1 MKSNISQNKI
11 KALFMGTGVY
21 GSLVFKELDTNIFD
35 IIGVIT
41 KSKNRIS
48 RNPNLDN
55 ELNIQSNNNL
65 DIHRINKFT
74 DEIKS
79 KLIQLNPEIIIVASF
94 GLILPDYILNIPKLG
109 VINIH
114 PSLLPKLRGP
124 SPISSAI
131 LEGLETTGVSIM
143 KMVKE
148 LDAGPI
154 LFQEKFKIKENYN
167 SEQLGLELFNIAAQ
181 NLNQT
186 VKKIADESIKE
197 ISQDHSLA
205 TYTNM
210 IKKSD
215 GLINWTESG
224 ELIIRKLKA
233 YSQWPGLYTYWND
246 KRIIIKDADFQKEE
260 NSEFEKNC
268 QIIEKYKKED
278 EMYKEKMDSKNS
290 LENYL
295 YSMKNTISKKE
306 LADKLDPNDKHT
318 IASSR

>member
-1 MKSNISQNKI
+1 MTSNISYNKI
-11 KALFMGTGVY
+11 STLFMGSGVY

-35 IIGVIT
+35 IIGAIT
-41 KSKNRIS
+41 KSQNRIS

-55 ELNIQSNNNL
+55 ELNIQSNNNF

-131 LEGLETTGVSIM
+131 IDGTKNTGVSII

-154 LFQEKFKIKENYN
+154 LFQKEFKIEEHYN
-167 SEQLGLELFNIAAQ
+167 SEQLGLELFNLAAQ

-186 VKKIADESIKE
+186 VKKIADKSIKE

-205 TYTNM
+205 TYTKM
-210 IKKSD
+210 VKKSD
-215 GLINWTESG
+215 GLINWAEPG

-233 YSQWPGLYTYWND
+233 YSQWPCLYTYWKD

-260 NSEFEKNC
+260 NSGFEKNG
-268 QIIEKYKKED
+268 QIIE
-278 EMYKEKMDSKNS
+278 
-290 LENYL
+290 L
-295 YSMKNTISKKE
+295 
-306 LADKLDPNDKHT
+306 NDKG
-318 IASSR
+318 IAVKTLDGLMHIKLLQLEGAKIMNAPSFVHGRPAFINSNLN

>member
-1 MKSNISQNKI
+1 MTSNISYNKI
-11 KALFMGTGVY
+11 STLFMGSGVY
-21 GSLVFKELDTNIFD
+21 GSLVFKELNTNIFD
-35 IIGVIT
+35 IIGAIT
-41 KSKNRIS
+41 KSQNRIS

-55 ELNIQSNNNL
+55 ELNIQSNNNF

-79 KLIQLNPEIIIVASF
+79 KLIQLHPEIIIVASF

-131 LEGLETTGVSIM
+131 IEGTKSTGVSII

-154 LFQEKFKIKENYN
+154 LFQKEFKIEENYN
-167 SEQLGLELFNIAAQ
+167 SEQLGLELFNLAAQ

-186 VKKIADESIKE
+186 VKNIVDKSIKE

-205 TYTNM
+205 TYTKM
-210 IKKSD
+210 VKKSD
-215 GLINWTESG
+215 GLINWAESG

-233 YSQWPGLYTYWND
+233 YSQWPGLYTYWKD

-260 NSEFEKNC
+260 NSGFEKNG
-268 QIIEKYKKED
+268 QIIE
-278 EMYKEKMDSKNS
+278 
-290 LENYL
+290 L
-295 YSMKNTISKKE
+295 
-306 LADKLDPNDKHT
+306 NDKG
-318 IASSR
+318 IAVKTLDGLMHIKSLQLEGGKIMDAQSFVHGRPTFINSNLN